1 MDASKTG
8 WGEVAIDVVYDN
20 RSIRRTFYVEE
31 VGQRIYN
38 VTFTPQEK
46 GKHRVYVYLHGMEV
60 KGSPF
65 SLRIG
70 KDVRETRSGAKDIFR
85 ADRKVSR
92 YKTQDEQRAERRNY
106 YSEREIP
113 VSAPTA
119 PPRNKKKR
127 QSFREFQEE
136 KQQQLF
142 QSEHQTDDGSALI
155 PINKIVAFDC
165 PADGAEVED
174 DIFVGIKGNINR
186 LYVI

>member
-1 MDASKTG
+1 
-8 WGEVAIDVVYDN
+8 
-20 RSIRRTFYVEE
+20 
-31 VGQRIYN
+31 
-38 VTFTPQEK
+38 
-46 GKHRVYVYLHGMEV
+46 MEV

-70 KDVRETRSGAKDIFR
+70 KDTRETRSGAKDIFR

-92 YKTQDEQRAERRNY
+92 YKTHDEQRAERRNY

-127 QSFREFQEE
+127 QSFREFQDE

-174 DIFVGIKGNINR
+174 DIFVGIKGNE
-186 LYVI
+186 